1 MGLFDRF
8 RKRTIQKIDTH
19 TTSKAWQEEMGL
31 ANMSIP
37 SGRSYSASGR
47 SGGAKYPYGTSTYS
61 PTNIFNHYAIRQ
73 QARDA
78 YHDTPQAKA
87 VVDRYADNIV
97 DTGLVLESQPDYN
110 ILGITAEQAE
120 EWAANVERRFHLW
133 ANSKGCHRSQNMSLY
148 QMQRL
153 YAIMQQRD
161 NDQFIR
167 LFYDGDRRILQ
178 SPLQIEIYDP
188 NQIRGDAFTSTYA
201 HIGGDDGIER
211 NSDGSEKAYKIWYME
226 NTTLKM
232 ATIPHK
238 DEKGNYHMLHGFY
251 SEYPGQTRGYSRLAH
266 SLQEFEKIT
275 DFTQATITNAINA
288 AMFNMAITNEQKDP
302 SDPFEGIA
310 RSPGGAGPAAKFF
323 DSQTTS
329 NEEADELYTG
339 TPNYSPLP
347 EATFSGPGIG
357 IFNLQRGDKIQE
369 LGRQNNNRE
378 TFGTFVDSF
387 TSYLCASQGMP
398 IEVLLMKFSNN
409 YSASRGTLILF
420 WRICQIWINEMAS
433 DFLNP
438 VYESWLNIEIA
449 LGRVSAPGWSDP
461 VLRAAWLSCHWN
473 GAPMPNI
480 DPAKTAKADREYA
493 EMGATTLDR
502 IARNLNGSSASSN
515 SQKLAREYENLPE
528 PAWNKWE
535 KDSEPEIEQNPDDT
549 EDDE

>member
-1 MGLFDRF
+1 MMGL
-8 RKRTIQKIDTH
+8 TGMSLP
-19 TTSKAWQEEMGL
+19 TSGKSFAT
-31 ANMSIP
+31 
-37 SGRSYSASGR
+37 SGR
-47 SGGAKYPYGTSTYS
+47 SGGSKWPYGTSTYS
-61 PTNIFNHYAIRQ
+61 PSHIINHYAIRQ

-97 DTGLVLESQPDYN
+97 DTGLILESQPDYR
-110 ILGITAEQAE
+110 ILGITPEAAEQ
-120 EWAANVERRFHLW
+120 WAANIERRFHLW
-133 ANSKGCHRSQNMSLY
+133 ANSKGCHRSQNMNLY

-161 NDQFIR
+161 NDQFVR
-167 LFYDGDRRILQ
+167 LFYNGDRKILQ
-178 SPLQIEIYDP
+178 SPLQLEIYDP

-201 HIGGDDGIER
+201 NVGEDDGIER
-211 NSDGSEKAYKIWYME
+211 NLDGSEKGYKVWYME
-226 NTTLKM
+226 GSTTKYQ
-232 ATIPHK
+232 TVPHK
-238 DEKGNYHMLHGFY
+238 DAQGNYHMLHGFY
-251 SEYPGQTRGYSRLAH
+251 AEYPGQTRGYSRLAH

-275 DFTQATITNAINA
+275 DFTSATITRAINS
-288 AMFNMAITNEQKDP
+288 AMFTMAIENSQKDP
-302 SDPFEGIA
+302 SDPFEGLN
-310 RSPGGAGPAAKFF
+310 RTPGGAGPAAKFF
-323 DSQTTS
+323 DASTTEPES
-329 NEEADELYTG
+329 EYTG
-339 TPNYSPLP
+339 TPNYSPIP

-357 IFNLQRGDKIQE
+357 LFNLQKGDTIKE
-369 LGRQNNNRE
+369 LGQGRNDKE
-378 TFGTFVDSF
+378 TFGSFVDAF

-420 WRICQIWINEMAS
+420 WRICQIWINEMAA

-438 VYESWLNIEIA
+438 VLESWLNVEIA
-449 LGRVSAPGWSDP
+449 LGRISAPGWADP

-502 IARNLNGSSASSN
+502 IARNLNGSSAASN

-528 PAWNKWE
+528 PAWKAWD
-535 KDSEPEIEQNPDDT
+535 KPEPVEPNNESADEQ
-549 EDDE
+549 DEENEE